1 MAIIYL
7 ADAVRQDPSIAQVS
21 WNEVHTAVQETL
33 PGSDFHD
40 RYREFA
46 HVGVA
51 GASVGDHMT
60 AGSMNPLESAIQDG
74 RDPET
79 LIENMPFFASN
90 KHLYPDV
97 WATQPQD
104 ERLLGGPV
112 PELLGRYGAFALAK
126 INALTGTIGKSS
138 FNHVRLN
145 LGPGRSGFAGGIRD
159 YHALLSISGLWEVH
173 DHVVAGLFAD
183 DVAARTGKVQKSGQS
198 KTKPKNSHAYS
209 QFLNGNSHT
218 TTSYHLPSA
227 YHLLLSY
234 LRLTKYVTS
243 VTKALLLDSLIP
255 NVSAVLHIGKMY
267 AVFTNSCVGML
278 CGLSNSVTETS
289 YIQYSAA

>member
-21 WNEVHTAVQETL
+21 WNEVQAAVQETL

-40 RYREFA
+40 RYRELA
-46 HVGVA
+46 HVGLA
-51 GASVGDHMT
+51 GAIVGDQMT

-74 RDPET
+74 RDPKT

-90 KHLYPDV
+90 KHLYPEV

-112 PELLGRYGAFALAK
+112 PEFLGRYGAFALAK

-183 DVAARTGKVQKSGQS
+183 DVAARTGKGPEDWAVEDKAEELSRVFTIL
-198 KTKPKNSHAYS
+198 KR
-209 QFLNGNSHT
+209 QFPRHNQ
-218 TTSYHLPSA
+218 LP
-227 YHLLLSY
+227 
-234 LRLTKYVTS
+234 LTKR
-243 VTKALLLDSLIP
+243 LPLIT
-255 NVSAVLHIGKMY
+255 VL
-267 AVFTNSCVGML
+267 
-278 CGLSNSVTETS
+278 
-289 YIQYSAA
+289 SAADKIRAERNKSAEPR